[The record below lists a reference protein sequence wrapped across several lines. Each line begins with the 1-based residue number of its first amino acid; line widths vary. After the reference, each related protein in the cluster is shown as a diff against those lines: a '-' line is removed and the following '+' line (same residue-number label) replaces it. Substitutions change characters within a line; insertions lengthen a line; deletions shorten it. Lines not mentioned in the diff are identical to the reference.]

1 MHHCTRLGETNF
13 FSCRDNFWVH
23 QYWVDSTMWLLSL
36 YIGGSSSSLNLGGPE
51 TCLFSILTHCQG
63 PQWSPSFKWIPHPD
77 PGECLSDQAFSWTSA
92 PCICLSWCLFRDV
105 TMSSPVPVVPPS
117 LFFLRLQGTFSSSQ
131 VRWGVGE
138 LWRWGVVGVLF
149 IPLHFSCLI

>member
-1 MHHCTRLGETNF
+1 
-13 FSCRDNFWVH
+13 
-23 QYWVDSTMWLLSL
+23 MWLLGFELRTFGRAVGCSYL
-36 YIGGSSSSLNLGGPE
+36 LSHLTSP

-63 PQWSPSFKWIPHPD
+63 PQWSPGFKWIPHPD
-77 PGECLSDQAFSWTSA
+77 PGECLSGQAFSWTSA